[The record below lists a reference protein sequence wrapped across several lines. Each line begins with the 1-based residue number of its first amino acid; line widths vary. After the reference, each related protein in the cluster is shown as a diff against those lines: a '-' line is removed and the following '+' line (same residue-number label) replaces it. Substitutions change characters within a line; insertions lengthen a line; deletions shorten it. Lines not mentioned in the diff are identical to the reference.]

1 VSRAFAFL
9 GAGEFQAWH
18 ADVDRW
24 LLDRS
29 SGDGSVLVIPT
40 ASAPEGTE
48 VFDSWAEQGLLHYTG
63 LGVPVEVLDVRVRD
77 DAMTEAA
84 ADRVGAASMV
94 FLSGGNPAYLAT
106 ALAGTPLWQRLCDRL
121 DDGLA
126 YAGCS
131 AGVACLS
138 DPTFDSAQEDVERI
152 WAPGLR
158 FFPGTLFAPH
168 WDIVDMWIPGA
179 RAFITEAAGE
189 RFLIGI
195 DEQTAMVG
203 DGTSWT
209 VRGSAGVH
217 VHEDGTWKNHGPGS
231 TFELRLT

>member
-1 VSRAFAFL
+1 VSRSFAFL
-9 GAGEFQAWH
+9 GAGEFQGWH

-40 ASAPEGTE
+40 ASAPEGDE
-48 VFDSWAEQGLLHYTG
+48 VFDSWAEQGLVHYAG

-77 DAMTEAA
+77 DAMTDAV
-84 ADRVGAASMV
+84 ADRVAAASMV

-106 ALAGTPLWQRLCDRL
+106 AFAGTPLWARLCDRL
-121 DDGLA
+121 EDGLA

-138 DPTFDSAQEDVERI
+138 DPTFDSAQEDVEQI

-168 WDIVDMWIPGA
+168 WDIVDTWIPGA
-179 RAFITEAAGE
+179 RAFITDAAGE
-189 RFLIGI
+189 RVLIGI

-209 VRGSAGVH
+209 VHGSAGVH
-217 VHEDGTWKNHGPGS
+217 VHRGGTWTDHGPGS
-231 TFELRLT
+231 AFELHVT